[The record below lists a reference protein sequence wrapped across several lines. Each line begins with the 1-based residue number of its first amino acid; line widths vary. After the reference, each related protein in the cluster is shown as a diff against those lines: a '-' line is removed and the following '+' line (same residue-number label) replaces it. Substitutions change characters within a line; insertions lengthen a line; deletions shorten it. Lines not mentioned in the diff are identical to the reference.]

1 MNIITCPGRVASPPL
16 GQGTY
21 QMGRRCTGGTDGW
34 QRKKKVR
41 F

>member
-1 MNIITCPGRVASPPL
+1 MNIITYPRRAASPPL

-21 QMGRRCTGGTDGW
+21 QMGRWRTGGTDGW
-34 QRKKKVR
+34 QREKKVS